1 MAVRLKGLKG
11 LNVFLIFLLWKYFFF
26 FINDYILKNEID
38 EGSNIIQKIQIYWT
52 KLDLSIPLYPNLY
65 SKCFLM
71 IQWYN

>member
-1 MAVRLKGLKG
+1 MK
-11 LNVFLIFLLWKYFFF
+11 IFFF

-38 EGSNIIQKIQIYWT
+38 VGSNIIQKIQIYWT

-71 IQWYN
+71 VQWYN